1 MDSLIR
7 KDIASSKVL
16 QSWQNTTTTK
26 YIFATKNILIFYQ
39 QNSCFVYL
47 PQVGIPSHVLLS
59 PAQLEGQ
66 EELLEK
72 GETVSLNPN

>member
-1 MDSLIR
+1 M
-7 KDIASSKVL
+7 
-16 QSWQNTTTTK
+16 
-26 YIFATKNILIFYQ
+26 IFSQ